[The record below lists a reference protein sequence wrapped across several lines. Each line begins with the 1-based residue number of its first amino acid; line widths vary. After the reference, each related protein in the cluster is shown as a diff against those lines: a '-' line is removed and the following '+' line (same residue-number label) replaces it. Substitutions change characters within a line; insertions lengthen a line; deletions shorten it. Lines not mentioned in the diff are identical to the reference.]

1 MELELNRLSA
11 VETPIEGEIRVG
23 DPDGSLARDGI
34 RFPEPFHVQ
43 GSARMVRGVAVVT
56 GHVTGALQLECG
68 RCLGIVRQPIDL
80 QFEARHAEA
89 APAPRSSSATHAAHR
104 TGDARDGSSK
114 SSGAGKATGAHG
126 KWVDDGE
133 GGLQLERED
142 LDVSFLPPGTTVLRV
157 EDIVR
162 EQALLEVPIR
172 PLCRP
177 DCRGL
182 CPRCGADLNAGD
194 CGCPP
199 EETHDLRLAGLAA
212 LKKRLEDDSG
222 DEPKN

>member
-1 MELELNRLSA
+1 MELELNKLSA
-11 VETPIEGEIRVG
+11 LETPIEGEIRVG

-34 RFPEPFHVQ
+34 RFPEPFHVE
-43 GSARMVRGVAVVT
+43 GSARMVRGVAIVT

-68 RCLGIVRQPIDL
+68 RCLGTVRQLIDL

-89 APAPRSSSATHAAHR
+89 APAARPGSAHHAAP
-104 TGDARDGSSK
+104 GARDASSK
-114 SSGAGKATGAHG
+114 SSGAKATGAHG

-133 GGLQLERED
+133 GGIQLERED